1 MNLLQ
6 NSSYKISRPV
16 AVGLLITTA
25 VLWSFGGLLIKM
37 VSWNPIAIAGMRS
50 AISSLLILL
59 VMGKPRFNWSFT
71 QISCAVAYAA
81 TVTLFVAANKM
92 TTAANAIL
100 LQYTAPIYVA
110 IFGVWFLKEKAKI
123 YDWITIGLVLA
134 GMVLFFFDHLTPGGL
149 YGNILAILSGL
160 AFAFLVL
167 LMRKQKDTS
176 SLESL
181 FLGNVATALIGLPF
195 MFGSMP
201 DARSWVGLVLL
212 GVFQLGLSYI
222 CYSIAIKHVT
232 AIEGILIPVIEP
244 ILNPIW
250 VFLFLDEAP
259 GPWALLGGFIVVVS
273 ITLRCIITSIRSE
286 PQKVYDKT
294 VQKSA

>member
-1 MNLLQ
+1 MNFLKNNNHEL
-6 NSSYKISRPV
+6 SRPA

-50 AISSLLILL
+50 IIAALLILA
-59 VMGKPRFNWSFT
+59 VMGKPKFSWSVI
-71 QISCAVAYAA
+71 QISCAVTYAA
-81 TVTLFVAANKM
+81 TVTLFVAANKL

-110 IFGVWFLKEKAKI
+110 IFGVWFLKEKARM
-123 YDWITIGLVLA
+123 YDWLTIGLVLA
-134 GMVLFFFDHLTPGGL
+134 GMVLFFFDDLTPGGL
-149 YGNILAILSGL
+149 YGNILAIMSGL

-181 FLGNVATALIGLPF
+181 FLGNVVTGLIGLPF

-232 AIEGILIPVIEP
+232 AIEGILIPVLEP

-250 VFLFLDEAP
+250 VFLALGEMP
-259 GPWALLGGFIVVVS
+259 GPWALIGGFIVVVS
-273 ITLRCIITSIRSE
+273 VTFRTIVASMRSE
-286 PQKVYDKT
+286 SREANEKA